1 MDLRKRDFLKLLD
14 YTPEEIR
21 YLLDLAKDFKKNNP
35 ALSFMDAPEQE
46 ARQEARTKQA
56 PEGYK
61 VNPEFIETKT
71 KRVQLLLQPSVV
83 EAIKATAK
91 KEGLSM
97 NEAIS
102 QAIQDYVEK
111 HRH

>member
-1 MDLRKRDFLKLLD
+1 M
-14 YTPEEIR
+14 
-21 YLLDLAKDFKKNNP
+21 
-35 ALSFMDAPEQE
+35 
-46 ARQEARTKQA
+46 RQDKEYSYSYN
-56 PEGYK
+56 G
-61 VNPEFIETKT
+61 
-71 KRVQLLLQPSVV
+71 VV